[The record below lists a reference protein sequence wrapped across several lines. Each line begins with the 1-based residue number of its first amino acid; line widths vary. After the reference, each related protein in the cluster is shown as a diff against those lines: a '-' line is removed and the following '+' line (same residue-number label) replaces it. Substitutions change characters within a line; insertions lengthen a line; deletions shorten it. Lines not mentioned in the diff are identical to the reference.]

1 MRGIVLALAM
11 TCALSSVALGGT
23 PKHEFTDEFPL
34 EDCWF
39 VSRGGNAFF
48 NLTPG
53 RQLYLSNQQ
62 CADCHKPGSNISPER
77 VHWNQVEAHA
87 AKYKMNIESTSY
99 DAATR
104 LVTVKYFLSD
114 PTNGDAAYK
123 LTWDEAERRVR
134 ITAPDVQGLYVWPA
148 AGDHSR
154 DGRTEL
160 NTILEFIQAG
170 DTLTVSLL
178 RVANT
183 KLAKTI
189 AIQYSITAMAIG
201 MVALVRPNIVKRLHS
216 GPELT
221 LGHAAL
227 VGKQGV
233 VVDEVSMQSGQIRV
247 GGELWTARPYD
258 ETEVI
263 EPGAPVDIFEIKG
276 ATAYVHRI
284 PTLGP

>member
-1 MRGIVLALAM
+1 MNLPEWFQDWQAWLGLAIALGVAELFSLDLMLLMMASGALAGM
-11 TCALSSVALGGT
+11 AMAMLG
-23 PKHEFTDEFPL
+23 F
-34 EDCWF
+34 
-39 VSRGGNAFF
+39 
-48 NLTPG
+48 
-53 RQLYLSNQQ
+53 
-62 CADCHKPGSNISPER
+62 
-77 VHWNQVEAHA
+77 
-87 AKYKMNIESTSY
+87 
-99 DAATR
+99 
-104 LVTVKYFLSD
+104 
-114 PTNGDAAYK
+114 
-123 LTWDEAERRVR
+123 
-134 ITAPDVQGLYVWPA
+134 VWPVQVVVA
-148 AGDHSR
+148 VA
-154 DGRTEL
+154 
-160 NTILEFIQAG
+160 
-170 DTLTVSLL
+170 VS
-178 RVANT
+178 V
-183 KLAKTI
+183 
-189 AIQYSITAMAIG
+189 G